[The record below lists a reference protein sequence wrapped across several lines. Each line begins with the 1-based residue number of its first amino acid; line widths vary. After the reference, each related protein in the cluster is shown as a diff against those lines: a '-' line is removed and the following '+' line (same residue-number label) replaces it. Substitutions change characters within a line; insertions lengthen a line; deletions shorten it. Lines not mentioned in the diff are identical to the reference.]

1 MKYLTVLPI
10 ALMSLQLQANVY
22 QCELNGKVTFS
33 QFPCEEKSTL
43 TQEVSSGNVILTT
56 SKKPDQQMET
66 LRKKSRYLE
75 YQLAQLEQ
83 QQKQQ
88 LQKYENDIYQAKHRG
103 EKSNF
108 VTMMNQKL
116 QKMQREFQL
125 AKQQREKE
133 IAGIQQQIT
142 GLQRQYAAQ

>member
-1 MKYLTVLPI
+1 MKHLIVISI
-10 ALMSLQLQANVY
+10 ALASLQLQANVY

-33 QFPCEEKSTL
+33 QFPCEDNATL

-56 SKKPDQQMET
+56 SKKPDQQMES

-83 QQKQQ
+83 QQKLQ
-88 LQKYENDIYQAKHRG
+88 LQSYENEIYLAKRRG

-108 VTMMNQKL
+108 VAMMNQKL
-116 QKMQREFQL
+116 HKMQQDFNQL
-125 AKQQREKE
+125 KQLR
-133 IAGIQQQIT
+133 QQEIT
-142 GLQRQYAAQ
+142 GLQQQIGGLQSQYAAH

>member
-1 MKYLTVLPI
+1 MKHLIIIGI
-10 ALMSLQLQANVY
+10 ALASLQLQANVY

-33 QFPCEEKSTL
+33 QFPCEDNATL
-43 TQEVSSGNVILTT
+43 TQEVSSGNVVLTT

-88 LQKYENDIYQAKHRG
+88 LQRYEDEIYLAKRRG

-108 VTMMNQKL
+108 VAMMNQKL
-116 QKMQREFQL
+116 HKMQQDFEQ
-125 AKQQREKE
+125 AKLQRQQE
-133 IAGIQQQIT
+133 IAGLQQQMT
-142 GLQRQYAAQ
+142 SMQRQYAVQ

>member
-1 MKYLTVLPI
+1 MKHLIIISI
-10 ALMSLQLQANVY
+10 ALASLQLQANVY

-33 QFPCEEKSTL
+33 QFPCEDNATL
-43 TQEVSSGNVILTT
+43 TQEVSSGNIVLTT
-56 SKKPDQQMET
+56 SKKSDQQIES

-88 LQKYENDIYQAKHRG
+88 LQSLENDIYLAKRRG
-103 EKSNF
+103 EKSNYLA
-108 VTMMNQKL
+108 MMNQKL
-116 QKMQREFQL
+116 HKMQQEFHQVKQL
-125 AKQQREKE
+125 RVQE
-133 IAGIQQQIT
+133 IAGLQQQIG

>member
-1 MKYLTVLPI
+1 MKHFTVI
-10 ALMSLQLQANVY
+10 SVALVSLQLHANVY

-33 QFPCEEKSTL
+33 QFPCDEKATL

-56 SKKPDQQMET
+56 SNKPDQHIES

-88 LQKYENDIYQAKHRG
+88 LQSYENEIYLAKRRG

-108 VTMMNQKL
+108 VAMMNQKL
-116 QKMQREFQL
+116 QKMQQEF
-125 AKQQREKE
+125 KQAEQVRANE
-133 IAGIQQQIT
+133 IAGLQQQI
-142 GLQRQYAAQ
+142 GSLQRQYASQ

>member
-1 MKYLTVLPI
+1 MKHLIIISI
-10 ALMSLQLQANVY
+10 ALASMQLQANVY

-33 QFPCEEKSTL
+33 QFPCEDNAEL

-56 SKKPDQQMET
+56 SKKTDQQMES

-83 QQKQQ
+83 AQKQQ
-88 LQKYENDIYQAKHRG
+88 LQSYENEIYLAKRRG

-108 VTMMNQKL
+108 IAMMNQKL
-116 QKMQREFQL
+116 QKMQQDFSQTKQL
-125 AKQQREKE
+125 QEQE
-133 IAGIQQQIT
+133 IAGLQQQIS

>member
-1 MKYLTVLPI
+1 MKHLIVVSI
-10 ALMSLQLQANVY
+10 ALASLQLQANVY

-33 QFPCEEKSTL
+33 QFPCEDNAEL

-56 SKKPDQQMET
+56 SKKPDQQIES

-75 YQLAQLEQ
+75 YQLAQLQQ

-88 LQKYENDIYQAKHRG
+88 LQSYENEIYLAKRRG

-108 VTMMNQKL
+108 IAMMNQKL
-116 QKMQREFQL
+116 QKMQQDFSQT
-125 AKQQREKE
+125 KQQREQE
-133 IAGIQQQIT
+133 IAGLLQQIS

>member
-1 MKYLTVLPI
+1 MKHLIIFSI
-10 ALMSLQLQANVY
+10 ALASLQLQANVY

-33 QFPCEEKSTL
+33 QFPCEDNATL
-43 TQEVSSGNVILTT
+43 TQEVSSGNVVLTT
-56 SKKPDQQMET
+56 SKKPDQQMES

-88 LQKYENDIYQAKHRG
+88 LQSYEDEIYLARRRG
-103 EKSNF
+103 EKSNYIA
-108 VTMMNQKL
+108 MMNQKL
-116 QKMQREFQL
+116 QKMQQDFSQTKL
-125 AKQQREKE
+125 QREQD
-133 IAGIQQQIT
+133 IVGLQQQIS

>member
-1 MKYLTVLPI
+1 MKHLIIIGI
-10 ALMSLQLQANVY
+10 ALASLQLQANVY

-33 QFPCEEKSTL
+33 QFPCEDNATL
-43 TQEVSSGNVILTT
+43 TQEVSSGNVVLTT

-88 LQKYENDIYQAKHRG
+88 LQRYEDEIYLAKRRG

-108 VTMMNQKL
+108 VAMMNQKL
-116 QKMQREFQL
+116 HKMQQDFVQ
-125 AKQQREKE
+125 AKLQRQQE
-133 IAGIQQQIT
+133 IAGLQQQMT
-142 GLQRQYAAQ
+142 SMQRQYAVQ

>member
-1 MKYLTVLPI
+1 MKHLIVISI
-10 ALMSLQLQANVY
+10 ALASLQLQANVY

-33 QFPCEEKSTL
+33 QFPCEDNATL
-43 TQEVSSGNVILTT
+43 TQEVSSGNIVLTT
-56 SKKPDQQMET
+56 SKKSDQHIES

-88 LQKYENDIYQAKHRG
+88 LQSLENDIYLAKRRG
-103 EKSNF
+103 EKSNYLA
-108 VTMMNQKL
+108 MMNQKL
-116 QKMQREFQL
+116 QKMQQEFHQTKQL
-125 AKQQREKE
+125 RVQE
-133 IAGIQQQIT
+133 IAGLQQQIG